1 MAATATTESK
11 AEVVKA
17 QDASAN
23 GPVVVDLG
31 KKRRKQIR
39 KLRRGQGKLM
49 DEINLLVEEL
59 RTAGSISAGTQ
70 PLVVVVRQKRR
81 SRALSWV

>member
-1 MAATATTESK
+1 MAATAETKTEMAK
-11 AEVVKA
+11 AP
-17 QDASAN
+17 DAGAT

-31 KKRRKQIR
+31 KKRRRQIR

-49 DEINLLVEEL
+49 DEINHLVEEL
-59 RTAGSISAGTQ
+59 RTSGSIGATTQ

-81 SRALSWV
+81 TRSLGWS